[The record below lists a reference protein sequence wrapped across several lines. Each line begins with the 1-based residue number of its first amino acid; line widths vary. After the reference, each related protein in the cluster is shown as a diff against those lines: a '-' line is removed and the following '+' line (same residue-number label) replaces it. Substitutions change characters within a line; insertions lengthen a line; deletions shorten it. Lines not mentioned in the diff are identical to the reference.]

1 MAHQLCMRGQY
12 SYTLHCMLHSR
23 EGHSVPIKKVQKPK
37 IKAITLFFFFVI
49 ASIRLRCE
57 RCPTV
62 QEEYVSSKR
71 KSKIVHSNLQV
82 TEEKNKKERKEPW
95 MWCFCVQKRKR
106 WPSCLST
113 SFFPTLRNSSSPK
126 TLTPIPIYSASHN
139 TKPKIIN
146 KWSGSIT

>member
-1 MAHQLCMRGQY
+1 MQISCSLKLFPIFNCIFWDIYTKQGLLRYSSKGGHRITMAHQLCMRGQY

-23 EGHSVPIKKVQKPK
+23 EGHSVPIKKAQKPK

-106 WPSCLST
+106 WPSC
-113 SFFPTLRNSSSPK
+113 
-126 TLTPIPIYSASHN
+126 
-139 TKPKIIN
+139 
-146 KWSGSIT
+146 

>member
-71 KSKIVHSNLQV
+71 KSKIVHSNLKSLRKK
-82 TEEKNKKERKEPW
+82 TKRKERNLG
-95 MWCFCVQKRKR
+95 CDASVCKRGKDDQVV
-106 WPSCLST
+106 
-113 SFFPTLRNSSSPK
+113 
-126 TLTPIPIYSASHN
+126 
-139 TKPKIIN
+139 
-146 KWSGSIT
+146 